1 MKNLMIA
8 SWYKSECNV
17 DVHGVKIDL
26 LIRGNTHF
34 SGWILSRLYERL
46 LNPNW
51 EVATIVTCGKPGN
64 QVNANQVVLAVDAA
78 MKYTEENEIKWTW
91 LAIVSDD
98 GFTEDAIHY
107 TKKQFVIRNLGLVLI
122 DLKSRLVHRANNFLS
137 MNFTK
142 FIKF

>member
-34 SGWILSRLYERL
+34 SGWLFSRLYERL

-51 EVATIVTCGKPGN
+51 EVATLVICGKPET
-64 QVNANQVVLAVDAA
+64 QVNVSQVLLAVDAA
-78 MKYTEENEIKWTW
+78 MKYMEENEIKWTW
-91 LAIVSDD
+91 LAIVSED
-98 GFTEDAIHY
+98 GFAEDAIHY
-107 TKKQFVIRNLGLVLI
+107 TKKQFVIRNLGLVLV
-122 DLKSRLVHRANNFLS
+122 DLKSKIVHHANNFLS
-137 MNFTK
+137 MSLTK
-142 FIKF
+142 YIKF